1 MAKTEYPG
9 LNLWWP
15 RFHQRVTQTYLQ
27 KHERLLKI
35 IHFCRR
41 PKQQKI
47 QTCILIAAIRTILP
61 SNCRHDSTCCHNTK
75 VHELWLIIL
84 EFMKNGKS
92 KRYWNVTQMN
102 LGTIDCCCDS
112 HIAYI
117 AVCKKVPMGRPNS
130 PYKWIWPCSL
140 LLAKYDVAL
149 GINDNISPKASKVID
164 VQSN

>member
-61 SNCRHDSTCCHNTK
+61 SNCRHDSTCCHNTT

-92 KRYWNVTQMN
+92 KRYWNFFDEEAITQMN
-102 LGTIDCCCDS
+102 LGTIDCCYDS
-112 HIAYI
+112 HIADI
-117 AVCKKVPMGRPNS
+117 ACVQKSAHGKTKFTIQVEMALFFVVGKV
-130 PYKWIWPCSL
+130 WCSIRN
-140 LLAKYDVAL
+140 KR
-149 GINDNISPKASKVID
+149 
-164 VQSN
+164 